1 MAADIKRAN
10 LSLKV
15 SVYSRTFYIKLF
27 RRAFLLRRAMRLSL
41 GAGNLVQKSQVHQ
54 NQKHTA

>member
-27 RRAFLLRRAMRLSL
+27 RRAFLRRAMRLSL
-41 GAGNLVQKSQVHQ
+41 GAGNSVQKSQVQQ
-54 NQKHTA
+54 NQEHTA